1 VQFFSD
7 FFLNLRA
14 KFKETFTKYIDLR
27 SDTVTKPGE
36 AMRKA
41 MANAEVGDDVFGEDP
56 TVNRLQEKVADLLA
70 KEAALYVPSGTMS
83 NQLALKTHT
92 NPGDEVIVEKD
103 SHIFNY
109 ETAAPS
115 LLSGVQLNPVPGIR
129 GIMTADAVEEAIR
142 PDVYYMMP
150 TRLVC
155 LENTHNRGG
164 GSIYPMTLID
174 EIKDVVVRHGLKY
187 HLDGAR
193 LWNASAA
200 SGIKVSEYAKRFD
213 SVSVC
218 LSKGLGAP
226 VGSVLTGTKEYIS
239 RAHRFRKIFGGGM
252 RQAGVL
258 AAAGL
263 YALEHNVQRLVE
275 DHEKAKTF
283 AKIISESPLYD
294 LNLDH
299 VETNIVIFGIKPSM
313 AVNKFISDV
322 KSLGVL
328 LSAGSGAKVR
338 AVMHLDVSTDDVKK
352 AAELLAEYRPD

>member
-1 VQFFSD
+1 M
-7 FFLNLRA
+7 
-14 KFKETFTKYIDLR
+14 R
-27 SDTVTKPGE
+27 SDTVTKPSG
-36 AMRKA
+36 AMRKV

-56 TVNRLQEKVADLLA
+56 TVNRLQDKVADLLE

-115 LLSGVQLNPVPGIR
+115 LLSGVQLNPIPGTR
-129 GIMTADAVEEAIR
+129 GLMTADAVEEAIR

-155 LENTHNRGG
+155 VENTHNRGG
-164 GSIYPMTLID
+164 GSIYPMKLID
-174 EIKDVVVRHGLKY
+174 EIEDVVVRHKLKY

-193 LWNASAA
+193 LWNASIAT
-200 SGIKVSEYAKRFD
+200 GIKVSDYAKRFD

-226 VGSVLTGTKEYIS
+226 VGSLLTGTKEYIS

-263 YALEHNVQRLVE
+263 YAIEHNVQRLAE
-275 DHEKAKTF
+275 DHGKAKTF
-283 AKIISESPLYD
+283 ARILIESPFYD

-299 VETNIVIFGIKPSM
+299 VETNIVIFGIKSPM
-313 AVNKFISDV
+313 TVNRFISDL

-328 LSAGSGAKVR
+328 LSAGSAGKLR
-338 AVMHLDVSTDDVKK
+338 AVMHLDVSMGDVKK
-352 AAELLAEYRPD
+352 AAEILAKYRPD

>member
-1 VQFFSD
+1 M
-7 FFLNLRA
+7 
-14 KFKETFTKYIDLR
+14 R
-27 SDTVTKPGE
+27 SDTVTKPSG
-36 AMRKA
+36 AMRRA

-56 TVNRLQEKVADLLA
+56 TVNHLQEKVAELLG
-70 KEAALYVPSGTMS
+70 KESALYVPSGVMS

-115 LLSGVQLNPVPGIR
+115 LLSGIQLNPVPGER
-129 GIMTADAVEEAIR
+129 GLMTAEAVEEAIR

-155 LENTHNRGG
+155 LETTHNRGG
-164 GSIYPMTLID
+164 GSIYSLKLIED
-174 EIKDVVVRHGLKY
+174 IKQVAVRHNLKY

-193 LWNASAA
+193 LWNASVAT
-200 SGIKVSEYAKRFD
+200 GIKVSDYAKYFD

-226 VGSVLTGTKEYIS
+226 VGSVLAGTKEYIN
-239 RAHRFRKIFGGGM
+239 RARRFRKIFGGGM
-252 RQAGVL
+252 RQVGIL

-263 YALEHNVQRLVE
+263 YALENNIQRLAE
-275 DHEKAKTF
+275 DHEKAKIF
-283 AKIISESPLYD
+283 AKLLLESKLYEV
-294 LNLDH
+294 NVDH
-299 VETNIVIFGIKPSM
+299 VETNIVIFGLKPPFPKDLRLRSLRP
-313 AVNKFISDV
+313 AEKVDKFIADT

-328 LSAGSGAKVR
+328 LSAGTAGKVR
-338 AVMHLDVSTDDVKK
+338 AVTHLDVSMENVKK
-352 AAELLAEYRPD
+352 AAEILVKYRVS

>member
-1 VQFFSD
+1 
-7 FFLNLRA
+7 
-14 KFKETFTKYIDLR
+14 
-27 SDTVTKPGE
+27 
-36 AMRKA
+36 MRKA
-41 MANAEVGDDVFGEDP
+41 MAIAEVGDDVFGEDP
-56 TVNRLQEKVADLLA
+56 TVNRLQEKIADLLG

-92 NPGDEVIVEKD
+92 TSGDEVIVEKD

-115 LLSGVQLNPVPGIR
+115 LLSGVQLNPVPGTR
-129 GIMTADAVEEAIR
+129 GLMTADAVEEAIR

-150 TRLVC
+150 TKLVC
-155 LENTHNRGG
+155 VENTHNRGG
-164 GSIYPMTLID
+164 GSIYPMKLID
-174 EIKDVVVRHGLKY
+174 EIRNVVTRHKLKY

-193 LWNASAA
+193 LWNASVAT
-200 SGIKVSEYAKRFD
+200 GINVSEYAKRFD

-226 VGSVLTGTKEYIS
+226 VGSVLSGTKEYIN

-252 RQAGVL
+252 RQVGVL

-263 YALEHNVQRLVE
+263 YALEHNIQRLAE

-283 AKIISESPLYD
+283 VKILCESPRYEV
-294 LNLDH
+294 NLDH
-299 VETNIVIFGIKPSM
+299 VETNIIIFGIREPSS
-313 AVNKFISDV
+313 VNKFISDL

-328 LSAGSGAKVR
+328 LSAGSAGKVR
-338 AVMHLDVSTDDVKK
+338 AVTHLDVSPGDVKK
-352 AAELLAEYRPD
+352 AAEILIKYRPN

>member
-1 VQFFSD
+1 
-7 FFLNLRA
+7 
-14 KFKETFTKYIDLR
+14 
-27 SDTVTKPGE
+27 
-36 AMRKA
+36 
-41 MANAEVGDDVFGEDP
+41 
-56 TVNRLQEKVADLLA
+56 
-70 KEAALYVPSGTMS
+70 MS

-92 NPGDEVIVEKD
+92 TPGDEVIVEHE

-109 ETAAPS
+109 ETAAPA
-115 LLSGVQLNPVPGIR
+115 LLSGIQLNPVPGNR
-129 GIMTADAVEEAIR
+129 GLMTANAVEEAIR

-164 GSIYPMTLID
+164 GSIYPMKLIE
-174 EIKDVVVRHGLKY
+174 EIKQVTQQHNLKF

-193 LWNASAA
+193 LWNASVAT
-200 SGIKVSEYAKRFD
+200 GIRVSDYAKHFD

-226 VGSVLTGTKEYIS
+226 VGSVLTGTKEYID

-263 YALEHNVQRLVE
+263 YALEHNVQRLSE
-275 DHEKAKTF
+275 DHEKAKVF
-283 AKIISESPLYD
+283 ARILCNSSLYEVNIED
-294 LNLDH
+294 
-299 VETNIVIFGIKPSM
+299 VETNIVIFGVKSPLK
-313 AVNKFISDV
+313 VNKLIADA

-328 LSAGSGAKVR
+328 LSAGSAGKVR
-338 AVMHLDVSTDDVKK
+338 AVTHLDVSMDDVRK
-352 AAELLAEYRPD
+352 AAEILVKYRVS

>member
-1 VQFFSD
+1 
-7 FFLNLRA
+7 
-14 KFKETFTKYIDLR
+14 
-27 SDTVTKPGE
+27 
-36 AMRKA
+36 MRKA

-56 TVNRLQEKVADLLA
+56 TVNRLQETVAALLG
-70 KEAALYVPSGTMS
+70 KESALYVPSGVMS

-92 NPGDEVIVEKD
+92 TPGDEVIVERD

-109 ETAAPS
+109 ETGAPA
-115 LLSGVQLNPVPGIR
+115 LLSGVQINPVPGVR
-129 GIMTADAVEEAIR
+129 GLMTAKDVEEAIR

-155 LENTHNRGG
+155 VENTHNRGG
-164 GSIYPMTLID
+164 GSIYPMKLIE
-174 EIKDVVVRHGLKY
+174 EIRDVAVRHGLKY

-193 LWNASAA
+193 LWNASVAT
-200 SGIKVSEYAKRFD
+200 GIKVSEYAKHFD

-239 RAHRFRKIFGGGM
+239 RARRFRKIFGGGM
-252 RQAGVL
+252 RQAGIL

-263 YALEHNVQRLVE
+263 FALENNFKRLAE

-283 AKIISESPLYD
+283 AKILNDSPMYEV
-294 LNLDH
+294 NVDH
-299 VETNIVIFGIKPSM
+299 VETNIIIFSFKHKIGM
-313 AVNKFISDV
+313 DRFIAEA

-328 LSAGSGAKVR
+328 LSAGTAGKVR
-338 AVMHLDVSTDDVKK
+338 AVTHLDVSMQSVRT
-352 AAELLAEYRPD
+352 AAETLARFRVN